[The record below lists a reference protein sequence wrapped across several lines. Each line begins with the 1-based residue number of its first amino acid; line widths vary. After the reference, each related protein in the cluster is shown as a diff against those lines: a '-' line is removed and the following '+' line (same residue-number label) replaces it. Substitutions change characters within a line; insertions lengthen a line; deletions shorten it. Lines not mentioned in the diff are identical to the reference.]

1 VISFELLVDAKYR
14 TFQDWNENSK
24 FFEPC
29 EERFDQSESATLP
42 GRPILFFFQ
51 FFFVFVCQLAHE
63 LHSPSRAQ
71 KKNTKINCISIH
83 TLPQPSIKKLPNSL
97 TTSSTVLNPIFWRV
111 SFPLCRIL

>member
-71 KKNTKINCISIH
+71 KKKHKNQLHFHSHPPT
-83 TLPQPSIKKLPNSL
+83 TLNQE
-97 TTSSTVLNPIFWRV
+97 TSQFLDDVFNGS
-111 SFPLCRIL
+111 